1 MVLGG
6 KGEERGVKKRQQ
18 QEKSFIFP
26 FTATGSK
33 DSLYFAAM
41 CSFSESLHATQW
53 APLTIQQLNVLT
65 GYETV
70 LYTAYCSIA
79 TVR

>member
-33 DSLYFAAM
+33 DSYFAAM

-70 LYTAYCSIA
+70 PYTAYCSIA